1 MESDYEGLRKVLA
14 KELMD
19 IFIRGGL
26 VAFMVFTCLRIF
38 SPFTGLLI
46 WALILAVT
54 LYPLHQQVAGRLGN
68 RQGRAAS
75 LIVVLGL
82 LLIGIPTIILGL
94 SFSTHIYQI
103 LAALESNTLAV
114 QGPSASVADWPFI
127 GEKLY
132 GLWSQAAESLPAFLE
147 QFRPQVIEFTKFV
160 FSFTQ
165 QTAGGLFVFCASL
178 VLAGV
183 MMAYGKPGSQAL
195 LRVLSRFTGAEK
207 GVQVHNL
214 STKTVRSIAMG
225 VIGVAFIQALL
236 LGLGF
241 ALSGIPAAGV
251 LTFIALLL
259 GIAQVPAILVTL
271 PAIAYI
277 WGIGD
282 GGTLMNIVFTVYFIA
297 ASLVDNVL
305 KPMMLGRGVDAPM
318 PIILIGA
325 LGGMI
330 TGGFVGLFVGG
341 VILAVGYNIFM
352 QWVADH
358 PIVEERHEQ

>member
-26 VAFMVFTCLRIF
+26 IAFLVIVCLRIF
-38 SPFTGLLI
+38 SPFMGLLV

-54 LYPLHQQVAGRLGN
+54 LYPIHQNIACRVSN
-68 RQGRAAS
+68 KQGRAAT
-75 LIVVLGL
+75 LLVCFGL
-82 LLIGIPTIILGL
+82 LVIGIPTLILGA
-94 SFSTHIYQI
+94 SFTSHIY
-103 LAALESNTLAV
+103 AVVSALENNTLSI
-114 QGPSASVADWPFI
+114 QGPNASVADWPFI
-127 GEKLY
+127 GEKLHEI
-132 GLWSQAAESLPAFLE
+132 WSHAAESLPVFLSEIRPQLVAFLK
-147 QFRPQVIEFTKFV
+147 II
-160 FSFTQ
+160 FSFSQ
-165 QTAGGLFVFCASL
+165 KTAGGMLVFCAAL
-178 VLAGV
+178 VLSGV
-183 MMAYGKPGSQAL
+183 MMAYGKPGSDAI
-195 LRVLSRFTGAEK
+195 LRVLSRFTGVEK
-207 GVQVHNL
+207 GIQVHTL
-214 STKTVRSIAMG
+214 ATKTVRSIAMG
-225 VIGVAFIQALL
+225 VIGVAFIQSLL

-241 ALSGIPAAGV
+241 SVSGIPAAGV

-271 PAIAYI
+271 PAITYL

-282 GGTLMNIVFTVYFIA
+282 GGMLMNIAFTIYFIA

-341 VILAVGYNIFM
+341 VVLAVGYKIFM
-352 QWVADH
+352 QWVEDH
-358 PIVEERHEQ
+358 PVTSEAP